1 MTIRNSIGNVIE
13 IIDKLDKDQYNQV
26 QLEENYEMLK
36 QKWGEMIVF
45 GDEAAGI
52 SIKYIDVG
60 EALFSGLMVTFTTL
74 TIIFLAIAIIFGKI
88 ILPILAKVYQ
98 DSNEQ
103 LVDIATLKTMENV
116 NEMSG
121 KKNKKTKKEWF

>member
-74 TIIFLAIAIIFGKI
+74 TVIFLAIAIIFGKI